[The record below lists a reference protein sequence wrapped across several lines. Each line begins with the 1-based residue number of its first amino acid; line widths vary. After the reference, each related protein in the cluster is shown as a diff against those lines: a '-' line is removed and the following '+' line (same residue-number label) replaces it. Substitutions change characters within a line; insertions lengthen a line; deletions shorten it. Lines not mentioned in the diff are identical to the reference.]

1 MKIRSIKATPIN
13 YRLEAPYVWVFGEL
27 DGFSPTIV
35 EVETED
41 GLVGFGEAPTWAA
54 AAVVN
59 DVLAPR
65 LIGRD
70 AFDIAGAEEL
80 CLPFWTGAQ
89 SINDRTRIM
98 GFGAIEVALWDLRGK
113 AWGQPLYQLL
123 GGAVRK
129 DVPFTDYFSLRGDGA
144 TVKGEKTPEEVA
156 DYCVELHER
165 HGTTFFEGKFS
176 TEDPKVSLRMIELIR
191 KRLGDDVMIR
201 IDS

>member
-1 MKIRSIKATPIN
+1 M
-13 YRLEAPYVWVFGEL
+13 FGEL

-70 AFDIAGAEEL
+70 AFDIAGAEEV
-80 CLPFWTGAQ
+80 CLPFWTGVQ

-113 AWGQPLYQLL
+113 AAGLPVHRLL
-123 GGAVRK
+123 GGKVRDK
-129 DVPFTDYFSLRGDGA
+129 VRTYRTLYQGEVPGGA
-144 TVKGEKTPEEVA
+144 EHTPEGYKRWAE
-156 DYCVELHER
+156 Y
-165 HGTTFFEGKFS
+165 GK
-176 TEDPKVSLRMIELIR
+176 
-191 KRLGDDVMIR
+191 
-201 IDS
+201 